1 MSVSSIGRIDGR
13 GWLAL
18 IGGGEF
24 SFEETEAA
32 DAAWLAKSPARAS
45 AGDLSGDSTEDLSD
59 EGFDGSDGV
68 VGFVPTASGST
79 DYGNHFAVYL
89 DEYFERQVETIPVYR
104 ARDARRG
111 KNAERIAAADHVYL
125 GGGVADHLIDALDGS
140 PCLDALRAKLEQGG
154 TVAAIA
160 AAAQSLGQVTRS
172 LFGGKLVPGL
182 GWLPGGVVETNF
194 EPKASRRLR
203 RLLAHPDARWGVGIA
218 AGAALLLGP
227 GGELET
233 VGEVWRLDDPEG
245 EPEPLRMST

>member
-1 MSVSSIGRIDGR
+1 MGIQRIDGR

-18 IGGGEF
+18 LGGGEF
-24 SFEETEAA
+24 SFEETEQA
-32 DAAWLAKSPARAS
+32 DAAWLAKSPTAARGEEADS
-45 AGDLSGDSTEDLSD
+45 AEEAGPDEDGVFGDN
-59 EGFDGSDGV
+59 GV

-89 DEYFERQVETIPVYR
+89 DEYFDRQVETIPVYR

-111 KNAERIAAADHVYL
+111 KNAERIATVDHVYL
-125 GGGVADHLIDALDGS
+125 GGGVADHLIDALEGT
-140 PCLDALRAKLEQGG
+140 PCLEALRAKLEQGG

-160 AAAQSLGQVTRS
+160 GAAQSLGQVARS

-182 GWLPGGVVETNF
+182 GWLPGGVIEPNF

-203 RLLAHPDARWGVGIA
+203 RLLGHSDAQWGIGIA
-218 AGAALLLGP
+218 AGSALLLGP
-227 GGELET
+227 EGEVET

-245 EPEPLRMST
+245 EPQPL